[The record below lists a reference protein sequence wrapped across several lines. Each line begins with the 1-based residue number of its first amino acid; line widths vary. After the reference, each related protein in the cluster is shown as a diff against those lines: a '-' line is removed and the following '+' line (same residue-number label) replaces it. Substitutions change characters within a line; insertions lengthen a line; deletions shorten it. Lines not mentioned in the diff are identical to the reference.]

1 MEEKSVIE
9 AIRAMNPDSYIPT
22 GKELADSLSQ
32 KEDKNIPPVVDPSQ
46 RIDYSQN
53 KTPSNYVC
61 HNCGATGV
69 RLWRENIDISKISL
83 LCFGCCSKCNE
94 NQDANDKK
102 NRLRIRAIP
111 TEENDTFWGKKS
123 APKEGISWWE
133 SLPV

>member
-9 AIRAMNPDSYIPT
+9 AIRAMNPDYLYTNRKRI
-22 GKELADSLSQ
+22 GRYSLSQ

-46 RIDYSQN
+46 SRLQSKN

-61 HNCGATGV
+61 HNCGATKL

-102 NRLRIRAIP
+102 NRFCA
-111 TEENDTFWGKKS
+111 
-123 APKEGISWWE
+123 
-133 SLPV
+133 